1 MLELKKWP
9 VPGLDELRDLYEH
22 VNQRYCLVQ
31 LPLPLPEEQTKNYLN
46 AVHTGTAGDK
56 QLLTRGIFLDSIL
69 IGKAELNRY
78 PDMDAELD
86 IVIRSEYTGNGYGQE
101 ALELLFAEAAA
112 SHWCSSVSAYVH
124 RDNMHARKLMMKA
137 SMRQLRPFQADILVP
152 DHGNYRLK
160 TVSGYEYHL
169 DIQEVNR

>member
-9 VPGLDELRDLYEH
+9 EPGAAELRELYEH
-22 VNQRYCLVQ
+22 VNQKYCLVQ

-46 AVHTGTAGDK
+46 AVHTGISGDRL
-56 QLLTRGIFLDSIL
+56 LLTRGIFLDGIL

-86 IVIRSEYTGNGYGQE
+86 IVIRNEYTGKRYGLE
-101 ALELLFAEAAA
+101 ALAMLLEEVTALQ
-112 SHWCSSVSAYVH
+112 WCTSVSAYVH

-137 SMRQLRPFQADILVP
+137 GLRQGRTFQADILVP

-169 DIQEVNR
+169 DIQEVKR